1 MGRSRTGPVN
11 IGFSPLSWVLHKP
24 ADLAQNRHERRRE
37 VPCRTTGGDGR
48 LVVMPPRWIPIAAAV
63 AASLAVEAPALAAI
77 SSPPAFPR
85 EVTIFPERDF
95 VVVDLWPANQP
106 FRVEVLRNGVVIGTA
121 TGTTDADGLAE
132 INHPGGFCWTGFT
145 PDILPGD
152 SVRALELD
160 GTGALQLDGAGQPI
174 GDMTLSSLITAQ
186 PATQVGSQV
195 VIHGT
200 ARTPAGGQMPLGSM
214 EQRIVNPAL
223 VGLVGKRDIRAP
235 GNGTLAYDAPGST
248 NWTATYSGLSG
259 AAMSAAVGG
268 ETRILSWM
276 AAPAGNRSG
285 LTIFEANTLGGPG
298 FGGCPLGAAN
308 AVTAPGV
315 LNATSLAAGAAD
327 VVFSGA
333 SQPDATGV
341 DVSITDG
348 TTTITKA
355 ATMAAGSWTAAVP
368 VSELNTLADGALTAS
383 GAYAVAGGAVTGSTL
398 GVVKDTVVP
407 DAPTA
412 SLAPGTYEGTQSIVL
427 HSTDPSAA
435 IHYTTNGTEPTKD
448 SPKATG
454 QVSIS
459 NSQTLKAVAIDPA
472 ANTSPVSSL
481 AYTITPKAAERIVT
495 PGSRIVVVEKASR
508 AVLSLNQ
515 LSLRKTVTRKGLRR
529 SGLRLG
535 TQLARGTEVLRVR
548 VYKGTRLITTS
559 YQFPGRSGRYS
570 VQLKS
575 KKVRALKP
583 GKYVVEVTPGTSRQ
597 NLGNAAR
604 AAFLVR

>member
-1 MGRSRTGPVN
+1 MHADAKSPV
-11 IGFSPLSWVLHKP
+11 
-24 ADLAQNRHERRRE
+24 ER
-37 VPCRTTGGDGR
+37 PTATGR
-48 LVVMPPRWIPIAAAV
+48 LVDMLPRWIPIAAAL

-85 EVTIFPERDF
+85 EVTVFPERDF

-106 FRVEVLRNGVVIGTA
+106 VRVEVLRNGVVIGTA
-121 TGTTDADGLAE
+121 TATTGADGLAE

-160 GTGALQLDGAGQPI
+160 GAGALMLDGAGQPI
-174 GDMTLSSLITAQ
+174 GDMTQSSLITAQ
-186 PATQVGSQV
+186 PAAQVGSQV

-200 ARTPAGGQMPLGSM
+200 ARTPAGGQLPLGSM

-223 VGLVGKRDIRAP
+223 VGLVGRRDIRAP
-235 GNGTLAYDAPGST
+235 GNGTLAYDGPAST

-259 AAMSAAVGG
+259 QTAAAAVGG

-276 AAPAGNRSG
+276 AAPGGNRSG
-285 LTIFEANTLGGPG
+285 ITIFEAATLGGPG

-315 LNATSLAAGAAD
+315 LNATSLAAGATD
-327 VVFSGA
+327 VVFTGA

-368 VSELNTLADGALTAS
+368 VSELGTLADGALTAS
-383 GAYAVAGGAVTGSTL
+383 GAFAVAGGTVAGTTL
-398 GVVKDTVVP
+398 GVVKDTVLP

-412 SLAPGTYEGTQSIVL
+412 NPAPGTYEGTQSVVL
-427 HSTDPSAA
+427 HSADPDAA
-435 IHYTTNGTEPTKD
+435 IHYTTNGTEPT
-448 SPKATG
+448 
-454 QVSIS
+454 
-459 NSQTLKAVAIDPA
+459 PA
-472 ANTSPVSSL
+472 SPVTKGQLSVTSTQTVKAL
-481 AYTITPKAAERIVT
+481 AVDPSGNRSAITALGYTITPKPPVRIET
-495 PGSRIVVVEKASR
+495 PGARVVVVEKPSR
-508 AVLSLNQ
+508 TVLSLQ
-515 LSLRKTVTRKGLRR
+515 GLSMRKSVTRKGLRR
-529 SGLRLG
+529 SGLRVG
-535 TQLARGTEVLRVR
+535 AQLAPGTEVLRVR
-548 VYKGTRLITTS
+548 VYKGRRLITTA

-570 VQLKS
+570 VRLKS
-575 KKVRALKP
+575 KPVLALKP
-583 GKYVVEVTPGTSRQ
+583 GNYVIEVAPGTSRQ